1 MSTSEFADLV
11 VKRYLRENPDE
22 TVANASIFALWYVS
36 YFVDMHMGENYQTDL
51 NKRIIKIKK
60 ELNDE

>member
-22 TVANASIFALWYVS
+22 TVANASIFALSYIS

>member
-1 MSTSEFADLV
+1 MSTSELADLV

-22 TVANASIFALWYVS
+22 TVANASIFALS
-36 YFVDMHMGENYQTDL
+36 YIAHFVDTHMGENYQTVLDR
-51 NKRIIKIKK
+51 RIIIIKK

>member
-11 VKRYLRENPDE
+11 VKRYLRENPGD
-22 TVANASIFALWYVS
+22 TVANAFIFALSYVS
-36 YFVDMHMGENYQTDL
+36 FFVDRHMGENYQTDL
-51 NKRIIKIKK
+51 DRRISKIKK